1 MNYVGID
8 WAYGRAAF
16 CAMGDSGQIQAEG
29 LIPADEDGL
38 AKLVLSLGTE
48 VQACVEMMSGAVW
61 VRDQLHC
68 AGWEVKV
75 AHARKV
81 RDVAP
86 LACKTDKVDARV
98 LAELCRRDLVPEVW
112 VASVEDRALREL
124 LRRRVYLVKLRT
136 SARNRIFGLL
146 TQWGLRVSLKKLR
159 EPDGIELLER
169 RGVPETWRDSIVD
182 LIGTI
187 DDLDRRIAP
196 IERELRPKTASDPR
210 ARLLST
216 IPGVGPL
223 ISLTIAAE
231 VGDVARFASA
241 GKLVGYAGLAPRISQ
256 SGDRSRTGALSK
268 AGSRTLRW
276 AAVEAAN
283 GAWRPSNPWHAHYLS
298 VASRHGK
305 NPAKS
310 SVARKVLI
318 TSWHMLQR
326 GEVFNPSRSSGD
338 VSQTT
343 VSTNSS
349 RFLGRT
355 VRPAALVAPHRT
367 RGRSPPDRAVN
378 LTSCT

>member
-16 CAMGDSGQIQAEG
+16 CAMNDSGTIQAEG
-29 LIPADEDGL
+29 LVPADEDGL
-38 AKLVLSLGTE
+38 AGLVLDLGTDI
-48 VQACVEMMSGAVW
+48 QACVEMMSGAVW
-61 VRDQLHC
+61 VRDQLQM
-68 AGWEVKV
+68 AGWQVKV

-112 VASVEDRALREL
+112 VAPVEDRALREL

-159 EPDGIELLER
+159 EPDGIELLAA
-169 RGVPETWRDSIVD
+169 RGVPEAWRDSIVE
-182 LIGTI
+182 LIATI

-196 IERELRPKTASDPR
+196 IERELRPKAASDPR
-210 ARLLST
+210 ARLLQT

-231 VGDVARFASA
+231 VGDVARFPSA
-241 GKLVGYAGLAPRISQ
+241 GKLVGYAGLAPRVSQ

-326 GEVFNPSRSSGD
+326 GEVFNPSRRSGD
-338 VSQTT
+338 KQPTT
-343 VSTNSS
+343 APANSTC
-349 RFLGRT
+349 F
-355 VRPAALVAPHRT
+355 LVA
-367 RGRSPPDRAVN
+367 
-378 LTSCT
+378 